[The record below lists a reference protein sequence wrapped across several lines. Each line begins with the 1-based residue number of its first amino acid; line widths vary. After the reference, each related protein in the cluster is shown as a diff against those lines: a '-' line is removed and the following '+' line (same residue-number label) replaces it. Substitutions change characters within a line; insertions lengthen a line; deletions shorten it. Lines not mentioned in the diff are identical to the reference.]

1 MEPLRRSAMFLGDH
15 NGPISTV
22 AGPLTHDA
30 AHLMDEAF
38 AKYVQTLG
46 NECCRQRELHNRE
59 VVQDDDVRQALERIS
74 PRERIVHVY
83 SNATRSDWTFLYGGA
98 VGALLSSLLWMLL

>member
-1 MEPLRRSAMFLGDH
+1 MFLGDH

-59 VVQDDDVRQALERIS
+59 VVQADDVRQALERIS

-83 SNATRSDWTFLYGGA
+83 TNQQRSDWAFLYGMG
-98 VGALLSSLLWMLL
+98 VGALLTLLFGGMLII